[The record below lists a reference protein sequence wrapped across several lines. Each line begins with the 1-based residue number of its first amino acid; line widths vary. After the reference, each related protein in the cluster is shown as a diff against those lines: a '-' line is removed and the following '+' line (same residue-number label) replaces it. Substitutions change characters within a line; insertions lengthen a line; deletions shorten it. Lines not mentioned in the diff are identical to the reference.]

1 MNFKKPRNN
10 MMSRITS
17 RLIDRGYIKMLNKK
31 WVHWTDPEYETGLD
45 EINKFVES
53 MIGKPDQKGSI

>member
-1 MNFKKPRNN
+1 MSRKPRNR
-10 MMSRITS
+10 MKSRTTHMIMCY
-17 RLIDRGYIKMLNKK
+17 GYTQMLNKE
-31 WVHWTDPEYETGLD
+31 WLHWTDPEYETGLD

>member
-1 MNFKKPRNN
+1 MI
-10 MMSRITS
+10 MCY
-17 RLIDRGYIKMLNKK
+17 GYTQMLNKE